1 MEGYKIFIG
10 SKDNFV
16 NNYGFQFE
24 EGKIYETSQ
33 EICPKKSGF
42 HFAKRLEDTLRY
54 GNAREEDVIIC
65 KVTALGKIIEY
76 EDDYYGYY
84 DIYVT
89 DKIKVNNIL
98 SRKEIINYA
107 INLPNYRLTRFIA
120 TMRLEDEEIKFFI
133 NRGQEILKYIDYYH
147 FGNKEAFKIKKMG
160 GQDGRKNI

>member
-10 SKDNFV
+10 NKDNFV

-24 EGKIYETSQ
+24 EGKIYETDQ
-33 EICPKKSGF
+33 DIYPKKAGF

-84 DIYVT
+84 DLYVT
-89 DKIKVNNIL
+89 DKIKIDKIL
-98 SRKEIINYA
+98 TREDIISYA
-107 INLPNYRLTRFIA
+107 LELPEYRLERFIQ
-120 TMRLEDEEIKFFI
+120 TMKLSDEEVKLFMGKSSLID
-133 NRGQEILKYIDYYH
+133 KYILFYH
-147 FGNKEAFKIKKMG
+147 YNDENAFNTQYK
-160 GQDGRKNI
+160 GR